1 MISINVFQHCATVAQ
16 CSNFTLGSIQGIYT
30 DRYCSINVNLNSD
43 YVNVHNYLD
52 GLFSRSPVITGTPD
66 YLAPELLLRQ
76 PHNEKVDWWS
86 LGVCLYEF
94 MTGIPPFMD
103 ETAEAVFENI
113 LSRRME
119 WPENDEALSNE
130 AVEAITSLLTLV

>member
-1 MISINVFQHCATVAQ
+1 M
-16 CSNFTLGSIQGIYT
+16 
-30 DRYCSINVNLNSD
+30 
-43 YVNVHNYLD
+43 
-52 GLFSRSPVITGTPD
+52 
-66 YLAPELLLRQ
+66 APELLLRH

-119 WPENDEALSNE
+119 WPENDEALSGE
-130 AVEAITSLLTLV
+130 AVEAIISLLTLVIIFETCIVVFKYIKLLISLCYLS